1 MLRQRIRTRSSPVS
15 LVGRLVLVAF
25 LLAVVW
31 YGLMA
36 VLLGLGAP
44 RGDID
49 LVSGYRTAYDYLSGL
64 TAGDLSPR
72 VRLVVGLSGL
82 LGFFVFAY
90 LAYKEIPRPY
100 AARRT
105 LALAVPEDRGGT
117 EVSPRAIERVAES
130 AAFGNAA
137 VTAAAGRWE
146 GKDLNV
152 DVHLEQAEGLP
163 ATLQDVQQRVSE
175 ALGAHELPLVPVAVT
190 LTGFQS
196 HNHGGR
202 SPR

>member
-15 LVGRLVLVAF
+15 FVGRLVLVAF
-25 LLAVVW
+25 LLAVLW

-36 VLLGLGAP
+36 VLLALGVP
-44 RGDID
+44 RGPID
-49 LVSGYRTAYDYLSGL
+49 LISGYRTAFDYLAGL
-64 TAGDLSPR
+64 TADDLSPR
-72 VRLVVGLSGL
+72 VRLIVGLSAL
-82 LGFFVFAY
+82 LAFFVFAY

-100 AARRT
+100 VARRT
-105 LALAVPEDRGGT
+105 LDLPVADERGAT

-146 GKDLNV
+146 GKNLNV
-152 DVHLEQAEGLP
+152 DVHLERADDLP
-163 ATLQDVQQRVSE
+163 DTLRDVQHRVCE

-190 LTGFQS
+190 LTGFQDHQRREIS
-196 HNHGGR
+196 
-202 SPR
+202 